1 MADRKMLYRDPTSG
15 HVSEVGVNI
24 DDSTPGHTGEILIWD
39 SVAAAYVPGDPLVQ
53 GLYAAGS
60 SVTSP
65 PINPVLV
72 GGSDYAG
79 SPELQNLKVDSG
91 GQIYIGNSS
100 LAVTTTGQINTT
112 DSNNTSTI
120 SLAANGIFTGTAT
133 NVTNFAT
140 IEVGV
145 YSDVSSAT
153 NGVSIQWSPDGSNWD
168 YISATTFTG
177 GTGLLIPSPVLSKY
191 YRVVYTN
198 GVTSQTAFR
207 LYSLLI
213 PVSVVSPTSVLTQ
226 MPTQGSLA
234 VLNRS
239 VLTGYY
245 KTDSVYQNVGVDSN
259 GNLLVDQSY
268 LGNNPISISAP
279 GVQKV
284 GIVGG
289 SGGAVIDS
297 ALAAAKPANAIQVSG
312 NDGTHAYAI
321 PLSSGGTAVLVS
333 DTAAE
338 SSLATIATAVT
349 TGPVPVSGAFYPAT
363 QPVSIATMPSTPV
376 TGTFYQATQPVSIA
390 GTVATSS
397 TQLPAALDGSGNLKV
412 AVENSSLAVTGT
424 FYQATQ
430 PVSIATMP
438 STPVT
443 GTFYQATQP
452 VSIASM
458 PSTPVTGTFWQAT
471 QPVSGTVTTTPPSHA
486 STNVD
491 EWNGTAVDTNSGNK
505 SDGTLRVVV
514 ATDQPNL
521 TTALNVH
528 DASPSA
534 ISIAS
539 AQKIEVYDGTN
550 TAVVKAA
557 STAAADTDTSLVV
570 QLNPKQPNLDTALN
584 VHDASPA
591 SQAVTNAGTFA
602 VQAAC
607 TGTITVS
614 SITTM
619 PALVAGSANIGGVE
633 IIDSGGT
640 NKLGVNA
647 SGQVTISNSSF
658 NVGTVTTLPAISGTV
673 TTTPPS
679 HASTNVD
686 QWAGTGVDT
695 NSGNKSAGTLRVVLA
710 TDQPNL
716 TTALNV
722 HDPSPASVAVT
733 NAGTFAVQA
742 ACTGTVAVS
751 GVSGVV
757 EVGPTGSA
765 NTKTNPFFSSATDG
779 TNVVTASISAL
790 GVAPTGTKVETVN
803 NCDLAFGSGGY
814 YGLVTQAV
822 KAGLT
827 AIVASGS
834 SRQVYG
840 YTIFNPNTYTVW
852 VSWYNNSSATVG
864 ATNNMMIQIGVPAG
878 AAANL
883 ELSKGVQFG
892 TGGIQ
897 VAAATTETG
906 NTNPATGCT
915 VTTFYF

>member
-100 LAVTTTGQINTT
+100 LAVT
-112 DSNNTSTI
+112 
-120 SLAANGIFTGTAT
+120 
-133 NVTNFAT
+133 
-140 IEVGV
+140 
-145 YSDVSSAT
+145 
-153 NGVSIQWSPDGSNWD
+153 
-168 YISATTFTG
+168 
-177 GTGLLIPSPVLSKY
+177 
-191 YRVVYTN
+191 
-198 GVTSQTAFR
+198 
-207 LYSLLI
+207 
-213 PVSVVSPTSVLTQ
+213 
-226 MPTQGSLA
+226 
-234 VLNRS
+234 
-239 VLTGYY
+239 
-245 KTDSVYQNVGVDSN
+245 
-259 GNLLVDQSY
+259 
-268 LGNNPISISAP
+268 
-279 GVQKV
+279 
-284 GIVGG
+284 
-289 SGGAVIDS
+289 
-297 ALAAAKPANAIQVSG
+297 
-312 NDGTHAYAI
+312 
-321 PLSSGGTAVLVS
+321 
-333 DTAAE
+333 
-338 SSLATIATAVT
+338 
-349 TGPVPVSGAFYPAT
+349 
-363 QPVSIATMPSTPV
+363 
-376 TGTFYQATQPVSIA
+376 
-390 GTVATSS
+390 
-397 TQLPAALDGSGNLKV
+397 
-412 AVENSSLAVTGT
+412 GT

-471 QPVSGTVTTTPPSHA
+471 QPVSGTV
-486 STNVD
+486 
-491 EWNGTAVDTNSGNK
+491 AVSG
-505 SDGTLRVVV
+505 
-514 ATDQPNL
+514 
-521 TTALNVH
+521 
-528 DASPSA
+528 
-534 ISIAS
+534 
-539 AQKIEVYDGTN
+539 
-550 TAVVKAA
+550 
-557 STAAADTDTSLVV
+557 
-570 QLNPKQPNLDTALN
+570 
-584 VHDASPA
+584 
-591 SQAVTNAGTFA
+591 
-602 VQAAC
+602 
-607 TGTITVS
+607 
-614 SITTM
+614 
-619 PALVAGSANIGGVE
+619 
-633 IIDSGGT
+633 
-640 NKLGVNA
+640 
-647 SGQVTISNSSF
+647 
-658 NVGTVTTLPAISGTV
+658 
-673 TTTPPS
+673 
-679 HASTNVD
+679 
-686 QWAGTGVDT
+686 
-695 NSGNKSAGTLRVVLA
+695 
-710 TDQPNL
+710 
-716 TTALNV
+716 
-722 HDPSPASVAVT
+722 SVAVT
-733 NAGTFAVQA
+733 GTFYQATQPVSGTFWQATQPVSIATMPSTPVTGTFWQATQPVSGTVGVSGSVAVTGTFYQA
-742 ACTGTVAVS
+742 TQPVSIASMPSTPVTGTFWQATQPVSGTVAVTGTFWQATQPVSIASMPSTPVTGTFWQATQPVSGTVAVS

-803 NCDLAFGSGGY
+803 NCDIAFGSGGY

-864 ATNNMMIQIGVPAG
+864 ATTNMMIQIGVPAG

-906 NTNPATGCT
+906 FTNPATGCT